1 MEIVETWYFQIWAN
15 FVGMAVEPSNEGL
28 HVITLFT
35 TANNLASDAVSA
47 HCHHKT
53 ENNDFQDK
61 YRLRRACVV
70 SV

>member
-1 MEIVETWYFQIWAN
+1 MAIVGTWYLQIWVN
-15 FVGMAVEPSNEGL
+15 FVGMAVEPSNDGL

-35 TANNLASDAVSA
+35 TANNLTSDAVSA
-47 HCHHKT
+47 HCHHKK

-61 YRLRRACVV
+61 CRLRRPCVV